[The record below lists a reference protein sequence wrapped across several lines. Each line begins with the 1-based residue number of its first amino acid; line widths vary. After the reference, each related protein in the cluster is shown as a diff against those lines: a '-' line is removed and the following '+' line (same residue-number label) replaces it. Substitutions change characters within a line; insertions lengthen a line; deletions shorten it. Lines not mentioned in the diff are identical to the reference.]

1 MNHLKLTIPLKNA
14 AIFYPLTL
22 PPPPVCLAMDKDA
35 LGLLQVYTGPGK
47 GKTTA
52 AVGLAVRA
60 VGRGLRV
67 AFIQFAKP
75 SESGEVESLKKL
87 GVKVAYFGAAG
98 WVKKGEDASEHVK
111 EAQRGWSEA
120 LRYLKGSEQVDLL
133 ILDELNV
140 VLSLGLLDRGEV
152 IGAILNRPHGLE
164 VVCTGRDAPKE
175 LLDTADLVTEMRE
188 IKHYYKRGV
197 QARKG
202 IEY

>member
-1 MNHLKLTIPLKNA
+1 MN
-14 AIFYPLTL
+14 
-22 PPPPVCLAMDKDA
+22 KDI

-60 VGRGLRV
+60 VGQGLAV

-75 SESGEVESLKKL
+75 SESGEVDSLKKL
-87 GVKVAYFGAAG
+87 GVKVAHFGAAG
-98 WVKKGEDASEHVK
+98 WVKKGKDASEHVK

-140 VLSLGLLDRGEV
+140 VLSLGLLDRSEV

-175 LLDTADLVTEMRE
+175 LLDTADLVTEMLE
-188 IKHYYKRGV
+188 IKHYHKRGV
-197 QARKG
+197 KARRG

>member
-1 MNHLKLTIPLKNA
+1 VYQKRSLLSRVNSQSLTSVGIPVSLSVENS
-14 AIFYPLTL
+14 
-22 PPPPVCLAMDKDA
+22 A

-60 VGRGLRV
+60 VGRGLAV

-75 SESGEVESLKKL
+75 SESGEVESLREL
-87 GVKVAYFGAAG
+87 GVTCKHFGAEG
-98 WVKKGEDASEHVK
+98 WARPGKDNTEHI
-111 EAQRGWSEA
+111 EAARRGWSEA
-120 LRYLKGSEQVDLL
+120 LLYLKGEEKVDLL
-133 ILDELNV
+133 ILDELCV

-152 IGAILNRPHGLE
+152 MEAIINRPHGLE

-175 LLDTADLVTEMRE
+175 LLDTADLVTEMAE
-188 IKHYYKRGV
+188 VKHYFKKGV
-197 QARKG
+197 KARRG

>member
-1 MNHLKLTIPLKNA
+1 MENS
-14 AIFYPLTL
+14 
-22 PPPPVCLAMDKDA
+22 A

-60 VGRGLRV
+60 AGRGFRV
-67 AFIQFAKP
+67 AFIPFAKP